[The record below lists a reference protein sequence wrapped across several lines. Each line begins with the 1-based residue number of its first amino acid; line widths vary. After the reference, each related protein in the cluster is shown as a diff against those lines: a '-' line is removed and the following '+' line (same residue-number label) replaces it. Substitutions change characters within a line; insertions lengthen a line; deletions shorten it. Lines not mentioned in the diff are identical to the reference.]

1 MVLVLLSL
9 CAPQAVEPVLAQQ
22 TRQECRCVDA
32 NGNAIANCTCFRT
45 PNFENFRVFTNP
57 RARIGVS
64 LEEAVEGARITEVMS
79 DSPASAAGLLAGDV
93 IVRVGTQSLRQPL
106 TNQNRERSI
115 DDGGDVAVQRLMA
128 VAQDWE
134 PGTAIELEVLRAG
147 ERRTIRVTPEE
158 APQQQVVFGGPNG
171 GRVRVFGDGR
181 GIQVDSLMR
190 GFRFDMDSLRAN
202 ARMFG
207 LRADSLGRAATFFR
221 FSNNCGGDRGLNV
234 FSMDCVDG
242 ARLVPLNAE
251 LGAYFGTTRGVLVA
265 SVEDDSMLGL
275 RPGDVILSI
284 GGRAVETPEQAQRI
298 IASYGDDEDVTMRVR
313 RQNQEMEV
321 NGRRR

>member
-1 MVLVLLSL
+1 MVLLLLSL
-9 CAPQAVEPVLAQQ
+9 FAPQAVPVLAQQ

-45 PNFENFRVFTNP
+45 PTMENFRFFASP

-93 IVRVGTQSLRQPL
+93 IVRVGTQNLRQPL
-106 TNQNRERSI
+106 SNQNRERSI

-158 APQQQVVFGGPNG
+158 APQQQVLFGGPG
-171 GRVRVFGDGR
+171 GRVRLFGDGR
-181 GIQVDSLMR
+181 GIQMDSIMR

-202 ARMFG
+202 GRMFG
-207 LRADSLGRAATFFR
+207 LRADSLGRAATLFR
-221 FSNNCGGDRGLNV
+221 LSNNCGGDRGLTV

-242 ARLVPLNAE
+242 ARLVPLNPE
-251 LGAYFGTTRGVLVA
+251 LGAYFGTTRGVLV
-265 SVEDDSMLGL
+265 SDVEANSSLGL

-284 GGRAVETPEQAQRI
+284 GGRAVETPEQALRI
-298 IASYGDDEDVTMRVR
+298 IGSYGDDETVSMRIR
-313 RQNQEMEV
+313 RQNQEMDV
-321 NGRRR
+321 TGRRR